1 LGWARVFFKAHSYKF
16 PKALK
21 NGLIITRFYIFHL
34 HAILIEENTM
44 YQIMKITIYLLI
56 ALMLMGITKCEDLPA
71 PYVPDP
77 LCKQNLEESVQ
88 HLTHAF
94 DALNHLNG
102 TNRDRTKTERH
113 TRTEGTSRLTYE
125 RNDLEKA
132 LDEMKNL
139 KEKVS
144 IPKRRNKIKRE
155 RIATIDKLLQTLAT
169 ERPKV
174 QNYYDKMKSGHSD
187 ARMSLNYGDSN
198 KGGGTGTT
206 FVNNAFDQIK
216 HIPSLLRSHMSPLRA
231 LTDDGCVARS

>member
-1 LGWARVFFKAHSYKF
+1 M
-16 PKALK
+16 
-21 NGLIITRFYIFHL
+21 NQIIR
-34 HAILIEENTM
+34 
-44 YQIMKITIYLLI
+44 ITIYLLI

-102 TNRDRTKTERH
+102 TNRDYLKTESH
-113 TRTEGTSRLTYE
+113 TRGPNRLTYE
-125 RNDLEKA
+125 RNDLVKGLE
-132 LDEMKNL
+132 EMQSTKD
-139 KEKVS
+139 KVM
-144 IPKRRNKIKRE
+144 ITKRRNKIKRE

-174 QNYYDKMKSGHSD
+174 QIYYDTVRTSTCQVDCSGHESPGE
-187 ARMSLNYGDSN
+187 RRY
-198 KGGGTGTT
+198 K
-206 FVNNAFDQIK
+206 AFDQMR
-216 HIPSLLRSHMSPLRA
+216 HVPDLLRSHISPLKE